1 MQAPESR
8 IRIARRRMTKTTH
21 HRPHLLLASLT
32 LAGGLRHPSAMGHL
46 IRTACLSCRLAE
58 SMGLDDAMQRQ
69 VYLTAPVHDVGKLGV
84 PDHVLLKPGAL
95 TDEEHEI
102 MRRHSSIGADIL
114 SGSADALLQCAADVA
129 RHHHER
135 FDGTGY
141 PDALAGEQIPLAAR
155 IVAVA
160 DAFDAMTEPR
170 VYRQGMAE
178 DHALAALAERS
189 GSYFDP
195 QVVDAFLRD
204 MPGVRRMHAV
214 ADELLAQHG
223 EVAAVSQ
230 FYGRHQPS
238 WTFFDHVR
246 GVN

>member
-1 MQAPESR
+1 
-8 IRIARRRMTKTTH
+8 MTKTTH

-141 PDALAGEQIPLAAR
+141 PDALSGEQIPLAAR

-170 VYRQGMAE
+170 VYRQGMTE

-230 FYGRHQPS
+230 FYGRRQPS